1 MRFLPTSVHGVVD
14 YLAGIVFIALPWIL
28 DWDDAA
34 KWVLTIL
41 GAGVILYSLLT
52 RYELG
57 VAKVIPMTT
66 HLGLD
71 LLGGVVL
78 IAAPFVLDIDPDAA
92 RWTMVVLGVLE
103 IGASLMTRTTAALP
117 DDLRAPTRA

>member
-1 MRFLPTSVHGVVD
+1 MRFLPTQIHGVVD
-14 YLAGIVFIALPWIL
+14 YLAGIVFIALPWIF

-34 KWVLTIL
+34 KTILTIV
-41 GAGVILYSLLT
+41 GIAVILYSLLT

-57 VAKVIPMTT
+57 VAKIIPMTT

-71 LLGGVVL
+71 LLGGIVL
-78 IAAPFVLDIDPDAA
+78 IVTPFIFDVDPDAA
-92 RWTMVVLGVLE
+92 KWTMVVLGVLE

-117 DDLRAPTRA
+117 DDVRTTSRA